1 MKPNIKKK
9 QFTAP
14 EVSVMK
20 VELESSLLMGSFG
33 GEGGASTKSLT
44 SATFDWSEGKI

>member
-1 MKPNIKKK
+1 MKTNIKKK

-33 GEGGASTKSLT
+33 GGDGASTKSLQ
-44 SATFDWSEGKI
+44 SVTFNWETGTI